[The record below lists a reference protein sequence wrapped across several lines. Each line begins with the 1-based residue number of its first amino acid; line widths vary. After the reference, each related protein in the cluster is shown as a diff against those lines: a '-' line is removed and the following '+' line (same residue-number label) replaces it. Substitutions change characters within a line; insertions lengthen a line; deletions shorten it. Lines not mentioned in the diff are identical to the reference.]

1 MISSHHQPKTLS
13 CHAQPPLAFSAS
25 NLFIQFWFF
34 ILFFFFLLCVQ
45 AKGNSHWSDRDVG
58 AEPHL
63 LSQLREYGF
72 DVDEGRR
79 VAGDGPRSLLSKGV
93 VFVNAI
99 RTIPLGDRTNS
110 SGDKINEHDS
120 AWEEHVVPL
129 CLALCSE
136 SGCE

>member
-1 MISSHHQPKTLS
+1 MSGESYS
-13 CHAQPPLAFSAS
+13 F
-25 NLFIQFWFF
+25 LFLIIIIF
-34 ILFFFFLLCVQ
+34 IIFTFKQ

-58 AEPHL
+58 AEPLL

-99 RTIPLGDRTNS
+99 RTIPSGDRTNS
-110 SGDKINEHDS
+110 SGDKINEHDA

-129 CLALCSE
+129 CLPTCSE
-136 SGCE
+136 SGWE